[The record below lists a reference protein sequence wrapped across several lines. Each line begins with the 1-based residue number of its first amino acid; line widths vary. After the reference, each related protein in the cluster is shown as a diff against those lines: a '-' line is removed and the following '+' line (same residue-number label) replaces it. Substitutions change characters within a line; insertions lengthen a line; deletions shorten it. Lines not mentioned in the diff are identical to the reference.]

1 MTFVSNAEKHPSMKR
16 YLLLFVV
23 LWACFGMQAQQR
35 VRFTH
40 YTADDGLS
48 ENRVMSILQDKK
60 GFMWFAT
67 WDGLNRFDGSH
78 FKVYKGNPG
87 DPNGFTNNRL
97 NTMQEDSFGF
107 LWILTNDNQIYRF
120 NPENEKF
127 LRLSYNADTSKVVV
141 TKTIQYVRILP
152 GNDVCLLT
160 FTDGCY
166 LVHVGKDG
174 QEIENIKY
182 LNKQNGSLAGD
193 LIQQV
198 FKDDNNQC
206 WFLTDKGI
214 TLYDPVK
221 ETSTHFFHHF
231 QEETGFSSHLETH
244 SNLYFGSDNGQI
256 WTWSKQQRTFRLEDF
271 RSSAA
276 INGFCPLNNGKILI
290 ITRGD
295 GVFLTDNNFNVL
307 SHNLLATT
315 PSLGSNLIHSFY
327 KDMAG
332 DVWLEADAPGVVL
345 YLTQKNKYVRFQ
357 PKSDEQFGLAQM
369 QPNFFVV
376 EDNKDHL
383 WVHPRSGGFSEFF
396 RKEMV
401 LKPFYNDPSDP
412 NRRFFNTMHAAY
424 FDKHGT
430 LWLSTRSPGL
440 EKCSIQQSTFNFTFV
455 PSSLQI
461 RGGSEVR
468 TIYEDRH
475 KRIWVADREGVIS
488 LYTPQGKLIGFL
500 DNQGNITSKR
510 PTSDF
515 FAYDIITDR
524 KGRIWIASKGAG
536 VMLLQEKSPNGGS
549 YSINRFNETLPVADR
564 PNSNNFYAL
573 LEDQKGR
580 IWAGSYGSGLS
591 LVEEK
596 NGKFRFIN
604 ARNGLKNYP
613 IERCRNIRS
622 LTKDPQGVI
631 WAGTVD
637 GIVAFSSD
645 FKNTSD
651 IHFYEYRKLGTD
663 PNSLR
668 INDVHVVYVDD
679 TGNRWFGTFGG
690 GLNMLSARFK
700 LGDTPAFKTYTMEEG
715 LPSDIVLS
723 IQDDLQGYLWLF
735 SENAITRFDRRTGSM
750 DIYNKNYGLESVTF
764 SESSTYRLG
773 SGEIYAGTTKGFY
786 EFNPSK
792 VKTATFVPKLVF
804 TRFILFNKEAIIGD
818 KKSPLTKNVDEI
830 GSISLSHKQNV
841 FTIEFAAL
849 DYRAPEN
856 IQYAYRLDPV
866 DPDWTKTQKLNSVNY
881 TNLSPG
887 KYVFRVK
894 STNSEGFWMDNE
906 RRIEL
911 RIRPSFWQTWYA
923 ITLYILIGLALLAF
937 ALYFFTT
944 ILRLRGKVE
953 VEQKISDLKIN
964 FFTDISHELRTPL
977 TLISGP
983 VEHLLTDES
992 LTVDNRTL
1000 LTIVQRNIDRMLR
1013 LINQLL
1019 DFRKVQDKKMQL
1031 KVQEVP
1037 FGSFAASVAANF
1049 KVTAEEKRIDFK
1061 IIDRTDGATVW
1072 LDTDKLDTIVYNLL
1086 SNAFKFTPA
1095 GKSITL
1101 TSFLDGEQMVLSVS
1115 DTGSGISVEKQSR
1128 LFERFFSY
1136 DETSHVRGTGI
1147 GLNLVKELVDM
1158 HGGSI
1163 QVNSEVGVGSTFEV
1177 RFKPGTA
1184 HFDGNTVIVH
1194 AEKAD
1199 LTHSVT
1205 DTSRPMLHLLETPHE
1220 DGGTGTQPL
1229 MLVVEDNA
1237 ELRKF
1242 LTSVLSGKYRVAEA
1256 ADGHAAWS
1264 MIGNLMPDF
1273 IITDLMMP
1281 VMDGL
1286 ELTTHIKTDERT
1298 CHIPV
1303 IMLTAK
1309 SDMVTQMECIQAGVT
1324 DFIAKPFSAVYLE
1337 AKIENILKQRL
1348 VLQEKFRS
1356 DIFSM
1361 QPLTTE
1367 RMNLPSRDTL
1377 FLKRILEFMEE
1388 NMSNSEL
1395 TVDQLVS
1402 VVGLGRTV
1410 FFNKLKGLLG
1420 MSPIE
1425 FIKETRIKR
1434 AAQLLDLGQYNV
1446 SEVSFQIGMNDARY
1460 FSKCFKQKY
1469 GMTPSEYKNKSTT
1482 RSL

>member
-1 MTFVSNAEKHPSMKR
+1 MKR

-23 LWACFGMQAQQR
+23 LWASLGLLAQQK

-48 ENRVMSILQDKK
+48 QNRVMSILQDKK
-60 GFMWFAT
+60 GYMWFAT
-67 WDGLNRFDGSH
+67 WDGLNRFDGRH
-78 FKVYKGNPG
+78 FKVYKGLAG

-107 LWILTNDNQIYRF
+107 LWILTNDFQIYRF
-120 NPENEKF
+120 NPENERF
-127 LRLSYNADTSKVVV
+127 QRLSYNSDTTKMVVS
-141 TKTIQYVRILP
+141 KTIQTVRMLP
-152 GNDVCLLT
+152 GKDVCLLT

-166 LVHVGKDG
+166 LVRVSDDG
-174 QEIENIKY
+174 RDIVDISY
-182 LNKQNGSLAGD
+182 LNRKRGNLAGD
-193 LIQQV
+193 LIREV
-198 FKDDNNQC
+198 FKDSNNQF

-214 TLYDPVK
+214 TLYDPIK
-221 ETSTHFFHHF
+221 KTSTHFFHQF
-231 QEETGFSSHLETH
+231 QEETGFSAHLETKT
-244 SNLYFGSDNGQI
+244 NLYFGSDNGQI
-256 WTWSKQQRTFRLEDF
+256 WSWSKQLRNFRLEDF
-271 RSSAA
+271 RAEA
-276 INGFCPLNNGKILI
+276 TVNGFCPLNDGKILI
-290 ITRGD
+290 ITHGD
-295 GVFLTDNNFNVL
+295 GVFLTDKSFNLL
-307 SHNLLATT
+307 SHERTLTT
-315 PSLGSNLIHSFY
+315 PALGSNLIHSFY
-327 KDMAG
+327 KDRTG
-332 DVWLEADAPGVVL
+332 DVWLEVDAPGVVL
-345 YLTQKNKYVRFQ
+345 YVANENRFVRFQ

-396 RKEMV
+396 RKEML

-412 NRRFFNTMHAAY
+412 NRHFFNTMHAAY
-424 FDKHGT
+424 YDKHGT

-440 EKCSIQQSTFNFTFV
+440 EKCSFQQSTFHFTYV
-455 PSSLQI
+455 PSTLQL

-468 TIYEDRH
+468 TIFEDRH
-475 KRIWVADREGVIS
+475 KRIWAADREGGIV
-488 LYTPQGKLIGFL
+488 LYTAKGQRVGYL
-500 DNQGNITSKR
+500 DNRGFITSQR
-510 PTSDF
+510 PSANY
-515 FAYDIITDR
+515 FAYDIMSDR

-536 VMLLQEKSPNGGS
+536 VILLEEKDPNGNA
-549 YSINRFNETLPVADR
+549 YRETRFNETLPPADR

-580 IWAGSYGSGLS
+580 IWAGSYGGGLN
-591 LVEEK
+591 LVEER
-596 NGKFRFIN
+596 NGTFRFVN
-604 ARNGLKNYP
+604 VQNELKNYP
-613 IERCRNIRS
+613 IDRCRNIRS
-622 LTKDPQGVI
+622 LSKDPTGII
-631 WAGTVD
+631 WVGTVD
-637 GIVAFSSD
+637 GIVAFDANFDKPS
-645 FKNTSD
+645 NVR
-651 IHFYEYRKLGTD
+651 FYEYRKVGTD
-663 PNSLR
+663 PKSLR
-668 INDVHVVYVDD
+668 INDVHYVYVDD
-679 TGNRWFGTFGG
+679 SGDRWFGTFGG
-690 GLNMLSARFK
+690 GLNMLSSTFQLGETPKFK
-700 LGDTPAFKTYTMEEG
+700 AYTMNEG
-715 LPSDIVLS
+715 LPSDIILS
-723 IQDDLQGYLWLF
+723 IQEDLQGFLWLF
-735 SENAITRFDRRTGSM
+735 SENSITRFDRRNGDL

-764 SESSTYRLG
+764 SESSCCRLR
-773 SGEIYAGTTKGFY
+773 SGEIYAGTTNGFY
-786 EFNPSK
+786 QFNPSK
-792 VKTATFVPKLVF
+792 VKTASFVPRLVF
-804 TRFILFNKEAIIGD
+804 TRFILFNKEVIIGE
-818 KKSPLTKNVDEI
+818 KHSPLTKCVDEI
-830 GSISLSHKQNV
+830 GKISLSHKQNV

-866 DPDWTKTQKLNSVNY
+866 DPDWTKSQKLNSVNY

-887 KYVFRVK
+887 NYVFRVK
-894 STNSEGFWMDNE
+894 STNSEGFWMNNE
-906 RRIEL
+906 RQLEL
-911 RIRPSFWQTWYA
+911 RIRPSFWQTWFA
-923 ITLYILIGLALLAF
+923 IALYILVGLALAAF
-937 ALYFFTT
+937 GLYFFTT
-944 ILRLRGKVE
+944 IIRLRSKVE
-953 VEQKISDLKIN
+953 VEHKISNLKIN

-983 VEHLLTDES
+983 VEHLLNDNNLS
-992 LTVDNRTL
+992 VDNRTL

-1031 KVQEVP
+1031 RVQEVP
-1037 FGSFAASVAANF
+1037 FGSFIATVAANF
-1049 KVTAEEKRIDFK
+1049 NVTAEEKRIAFQL
-1061 IIDRTDGATVW
+1061 IDHTDGATVW

-1086 SNAFKFTPA
+1086 SNAFKFTVP
-1095 GKSITL
+1095 GKSITV
-1101 TSFLDGEQMVLSVS
+1101 TSFMDGELAVLSVA
-1115 DTGSGISVEKQSR
+1115 DTGTGISADKQAR

-1136 DETSHVRGTGI
+1136 DETSKVRGTGI

-1158 HGGSI
+1158 HDGTISV
-1163 QVNSEVGVGSTFEV
+1163 QSEEGKGTIFEV

-1184 HFDGNTVIVH
+1184 HFNEQVTIIH
-1194 AEKAD
+1194 ADKTE
-1199 LTHSVT
+1199 LTEVLT
-1205 DTSRPMLHLLETPHE
+1205 DTRRLLPNEEDASHDET
-1220 DGGTGTQPL
+1220 GTGTQPL

-1242 LTSVLSGKYRVAEA
+1242 LTSILSGKYRVAEA
-1256 ADGHAAWS
+1256 ADGHAAWN
-1264 MIGNLMPDF
+1264 MMGNLMPDF
-1273 IITDLMMP
+1273 VITDLMMP

-1286 ELTTHIKTDERT
+1286 ELTKHIKEDDRT

-1324 DFIAKPFSAVYLE
+1324 DFIAKPFSAIFLE

-1348 VLQEKFRS
+1348 ILQDKFRH
-1356 DIFSM
+1356 DIFSV
-1361 QPLTTE
+1361 QPVTGDQ
-1367 RMNLPSRDTL
+1367 MKLPSPDSV
-1377 FLKRILEFMEE
+1377 FLKRILDFMEE

-1469 GMTPSEYKNKSTT
+1469 GMTPSEYKNKTKPSN
-1482 RSL
+1482 L

>member
-1 MTFVSNAEKHPSMKR
+1 MKR
-16 YLLLFVV
+16 NLLLFVV
-23 LWACFGMQAQQR
+23 LWACFGLLAQQK

-48 ENRVMSILQDKK
+48 QNRVMSILQDKK
-60 GFMWFAT
+60 GYMWFAT
-67 WDGLNRFDGSH
+67 WDGLNRFDGRH
-78 FKVYKGNPG
+78 FKIYKGLAG

-107 LWILTNDNQIYRF
+107 LWILTNDFQIYRF

-127 LRLSYNADTSKVVV
+127 QRLSYNSDTTKEVV
-141 TKTIQYVRILP
+141 TKTIQTVRMIP
-152 GNDVCLLT
+152 GKDVCLLT

-166 LVHVGKDG
+166 LVHVSDDG
-174 QEIENIKY
+174 QEIVKIKY
-182 LNKQNGSLAGD
+182 LSRKNGNLAGD
-193 LIQQV
+193 LVREV
-198 FKDDNNQC
+198 FKDKNNQF

-214 TLYDPVK
+214 TLYDPIK
-221 ETSTHFFHHF
+221 ETSTHFFHQF
-231 QEETGFSSHLETH
+231 QDETGFYSHLETK

-256 WTWSKQQRTFRLEDF
+256 WAWSKQQHSFRLEDF
-271 RSSAA
+271 RANAA
-276 INGFCPLNNGKILI
+276 VNGFCPLNNGKILI

-295 GVFLTDNNFNVL
+295 GVFLTDNEFNVL
-307 SHNLLATT
+307 SHENLLTT
-315 PSLGSNLIHSFY
+315 PILGSNLIHSFY

-332 DVWLEADAPGVVL
+332 DVWLEVDAPGVVL
-345 YLTQKNKYVRFQ
+345 YVANENRFIRYQ

-396 RKEMV
+396 RKDLS

-412 NRRFFNTMHAAY
+412 NRHFFNTMHAAY
-424 FDKHGT
+424 YDKHGT

-440 EKCSIQQSTFNFTFV
+440 EKCSIQQSTFNFTYV

-468 TIYEDRH
+468 TIFEDRH
-475 KRIWVADREGVIS
+475 KRIWAADREGGIV
-488 LYTPQGKLIGFL
+488 LYTPKGQRIGYL
-500 DNQGNITSKR
+500 DNRGSITSQR
-510 PTSDF
+510 STTNY
-515 FAYDIITDR
+515 FAYDILTDR

-536 VMLLQEKSPNGGS
+536 VLLLEEKDPNGNA
-549 YSINRFNETLPVADR
+549 YTVTHFIETLPVADR

-580 IWAGSYGSGLS
+580 IWAGSYGGGLN

-596 NGKFRFIN
+596 GGKFRFIN
-604 ARNGLKNYP
+604 VRKELKNYP
-613 IERCRNIRS
+613 IDRCRNIRS
-622 LTKDPQGVI
+622 LTKDPQGII
-631 WAGTVD
+631 WVGTVN
-637 GIVAFSSD
+637 GVVAFD
-645 FKNTSD
+645 ANFKKPSD
-651 IHFYEYRKLGTD
+651 IRFYEYRKMGTD
-663 PNSLR
+663 PKSLR
-668 INDVHVVYVDD
+668 INDVHCVYVDD
-679 TGNRWFGTFGG
+679 AGNRWFGTFGG
-690 GLNMLSARFK
+690 GLNELSAKFK
-700 LGDTPAFKTYTMEEG
+700 LGETPEFKAYTMNEG

-723 IQDDLQGYLWLF
+723 IQDDLQGFLWLF
-735 SENAITRFDRRTGSM
+735 SENSITRFDRHTGDM

-764 SESSTYRLG
+764 SESSSYRLQ
-773 SGEIYAGTTKGFY
+773 SGEIYAGTTTGFY
-786 EFNPSK
+786 QFNPSK
-792 VKTATFVPKLVF
+792 VKTATFVPRLVF
-804 TRFILFNKEAIIGD
+804 TRFILFNKEANIGE
-818 KKSPLTKNVDEI
+818 KNSPLTKNVDEI
-830 GSISLSHKQNV
+830 GKISLNHKQNV

-866 DPDWTKTQKLNSVNY
+866 DPDWTKSQKLNSVNY

-887 KYVFRVK
+887 KYIFRVK
-894 STNSEGFWMDNE
+894 STNSEGFWMNNE
-906 RRIEL
+906 RQIEL

-923 ITLYILIGLALLAF
+923 ILLYIIFGLALTAF
-937 ALYFFTT
+937 GLYFFTT
-944 ILRLRGKVE
+944 ILRLRSKVE
-953 VEQKISDLKIN
+953 VEHKISNLKIN

-983 VEHLLTDES
+983 VEHLLNDENV
-992 LTVDNRTL
+992 TGDTRTL
-1000 LTIVQRNIDRMLR
+1000 LVIVQRNIDRMLR

-1037 FGSFAASVAANF
+1037 FGSFIASVAANF
-1049 KVTAEEKRIDFK
+1049 NVTAEEKRIDFRL
-1061 IIDRTDGATVW
+1061 IDQTEGATVW

-1086 SNAFKFTPA
+1086 SNAFKFTQP
-1095 GKSITL
+1095 GKSITV
-1101 TSFLDGEQMVLSVS
+1101 TSFLEDDQAVLSVA
-1115 DTGSGISVEKQSR
+1115 DTGIGISVDKQAR

-1136 DETSHVRGTGI
+1136 DETSKVRGTGI
-1147 GLNLVKELVDM
+1147 GLHLVKELVEM
-1158 HGGSI
+1158 HQGSVS
-1163 QVNSEVGVGSTFEV
+1163 VNSEEGKGTTFEV

-1184 HFDGNTVIVH
+1184 HFDEHVTIIH
-1194 AEKAD
+1194 ADKGVLSDA
-1199 LTHSVT
+1199 VT
-1205 DTSRPMLHLLETPHE
+1205 DTMRPLPSETDASHE
-1220 DGGTGTQPL
+1220 ESSTGNQPL

-1237 ELRKF
+1237 ELRTF

-1264 MIGNLMPDF
+1264 MMGNLMPDF
-1273 IITDLMMP
+1273 VITDLMMP

-1286 ELTTHIKTDERT
+1286 ELTKHIKEDDRT

-1337 AKIENILKQRL
+1337 AKIDNILKQRT
-1348 VLQEKFRS
+1348 VLQEKFRH
-1356 DIFSM
+1356 DIFSV
-1361 QPLTTE
+1361 QSISAE
-1367 RMNLPSRDTL
+1367 RMNLPSPDSV
-1377 FLKRILEFMEE
+1377 FLKRILQFMEE

-1434 AAQLLDLGQYNV
+1434 AAQLLDTGQFNV

-1469 GMTPSEYKNKSTT
+1469 GMTPSEYKNKSTPKN
-1482 RSL
+1482 L

>member
-1 MTFVSNAEKHPSMKR
+1 MKR

-23 LWACFGMQAQQR
+23 LWASLSLQAQQK

-48 ENRVMSILQDKK
+48 QNRVMSILQDKK

-67 WDGLNRFDGSH
+67 WDGLNRFDGRH
-78 FKVYKGNPG
+78 FKVYKGLAG

-127 LRLSYNADTSKVVV
+127 QRLSFNSDTTKMVVSKTV
-141 TKTIQYVRILP
+141 QYVRMLP

-166 LVHVGKDG
+166 LVHVSNDG
-174 QEIENIKY
+174 QDIVSIKY
-182 LNKQNGSLAGD
+182 LNRKNGNLAGD
-193 LIQQV
+193 LIREV
-198 FKDDNNQC
+198 FKDKDNQF

-214 TLYDPVK
+214 TLYDPKK
-221 ETSTHFFHHF
+221 ETSTHFFHQF
-231 QEETGFSSHLETH
+231 QEETGFFSHLETK

-256 WTWSKQQRTFRLEDF
+256 WTWSKQQHNFRLEEF
-271 RSSAA
+271 RANAA

-295 GVFLTDNNFNVL
+295 GTFLTDNMFRVL
-307 SHNLLATT
+307 SHDQLLTT
-315 PSLGSNLIHSFY
+315 PALSSNLIHSFY
-327 KDMAG
+327 KDLAG

-345 YLTQKNKYVRFQ
+345 YETQKNRFIRFQ

-383 WVHPRSGGFSEFF
+383 WVNPRSGGFSEFF
-396 RKEMV
+396 RKEMK

-424 FDKHGT
+424 YDKHGT

-440 EKCSIQQSTFNFTFV
+440 EKCSIQQSNFSFTYV
-455 PSSLQI
+455 PSTLQLK
-461 RGGSEVR
+461 GGSEVR
-468 TIYEDRH
+468 TIFEDRH
-475 KRIWVADREGVIS
+475 KRIWTADKEGGIV
-488 LYTPQGKLIGFL
+488 LYTPKGQRIGYL
-500 DNQGNITSKR
+500 DNQGSITSQR
-510 PTSDF
+510 PIANY
-515 FAYDIITDR
+515 FAYDIMTDR

-536 VMLLQEKSPNGGS
+536 VLLLQEKDPNGNA
-549 YSINRFNETLPVADR
+549 YSVTRFIESLPIADR

-580 IWAGSYGSGLS
+580 IWAGSYGGGLN
-591 LVEEK
+591 LVQET
-596 NGKFRFIN
+596 NGRFRFIHV
-604 ARNGLKNYP
+604 RNELKNYP
-613 IERCRNIRS
+613 IERCKSIRS
-622 LTKDPQGVI
+622 LAKDPQGII

-637 GIVAFSSD
+637 GIVAFDVNFS
-645 FKNTSD
+645 KPSD
-651 IHFYEYRKLGTD
+651 IRFYEYRKIGTD
-663 PNSLR
+663 PKSLR
-668 INDVHVVYVDD
+668 INDVHYVYVDD
-679 TGNRWFGTFGG
+679 SGTRWFGTFGG
-690 GLNMLSARFK
+690 GLNKLSAQFK
-700 LGDTPAFKTYTMEEG
+700 LGETPEFKSYTMYDG

-723 IQDDLQGYLWLF
+723 IQEDLQGFLWLF
-735 SENAITRFDRRTGSM
+735 SENSITRFDRQTGDM

-764 SESSTYRLG
+764 SESSSSRLR
-773 SGEIYAGTTKGFY
+773 SGEIYAGTTNGFY
-786 EFNPSK
+786 QFNPSK
-792 VKTATFVPKLVF
+792 VKTATFVPRLVF
-804 TRFILFNKEAIIGD
+804 TRFFLFNKEANIGE
-818 KKSPLTKNVDEI
+818 KNSPLTKNVDEI
-830 GSISLSHKQNV
+830 GTISLSNKQNV
-841 FTIEFAAL
+841 FTIEFAAF

-887 KYVFRVK
+887 NYVFRVK
-894 STNSEGFWMDNE
+894 STNSEGFWMENE
-906 RRIEL
+906 RQIEL
-911 RIRPSFWQTWYA
+911 HIRPSFWQTWYA
-923 ITLYILIGLALLAF
+923 IGLYILFGLALFAF
-937 ALYFFTT
+937 GLYFFTT

-983 VEHLLTDES
+983 VEHLLTDDN
-992 LTVDNRTL
+992 LTGDNRML

-1031 KVQEVP
+1031 NVQEVP
-1037 FGSFAASVAANF
+1037 FGQFIASVAANF
-1049 KVTAEEKRIDFK
+1049 NVSAEEKRMDFNVID
-1061 IIDRTDGATVW
+1061 DTNGTTVW

-1086 SNAFKFTPA
+1086 SNAFKFTA
-1095 GKSITL
+1095 SGKSITL
-1101 TSFLDGEQMVLSVS
+1101 TSFLDGENTVLSVS
-1115 DTGSGISVEKQSR
+1115 DTGTGISADKQSR

-1136 DETSHVRGTGI
+1136 DETSRIRGTGI
-1147 GLNLVKELVDM
+1147 GLHLVKELVEM
-1158 HGGSI
+1158 HKGTIS
-1163 QVNSEVGVGSTFEV
+1163 VTSELGKGTTFEV

-1184 HFDGNTVIVH
+1184 HFDENVTIIH
-1194 AEKAD
+1194 ADDAKLIQA
-1199 LTHSVT
+1199 VT
-1205 DTSRPMLHLLETPHE
+1205 DPFRPLNNDQDATHE
-1220 DGGTGTQPL
+1220 EGSAGNQPL

-1256 ADGHAAWS
+1256 ADGHVAWN

-1273 IITDLMMP
+1273 VITDLMMP

-1286 ELTTHIKTDERT
+1286 ELTSRIKEDDRT

-1309 SDMVTQMECIQAGVT
+1309 SDMVTQMECIQAGVA
-1324 DFIAKPFSAVYLE
+1324 DFIAKPFSAAYLE
-1337 AKIENILKQRL
+1337 AKIENIFKQRL
-1348 VLQEKFRS
+1348 TLQEKFRH
-1356 DIFSM
+1356 DLFSI
-1361 QPLTTE
+1361 QSVSAE
-1367 RMNLPSRDTL
+1367 GMNLPSPDSV
-1377 FLKRILEFMEE
+1377 FMQRIFNFMEE

-1434 AAQLLDLGQYNV
+1434 AAQLLDTGQFNV

-1460 FSKCFKQKY
+1460 FSKCFKQKF
-1469 GMTPSEYKNKSTT
+1469 GMTPSEYKNKSTPKN
-1482 RSL
+1482 L

>member
-1 MTFVSNAEKHPSMKR
+1 MKR

-23 LWACFGMQAQQR
+23 LWASLGLQAQQK

-40 YTADDGLS
+40 YTSDDGLS
-48 ENRVMSILQDKK
+48 QNRVMSILQDKK

-67 WDGLNRFDGSH
+67 WDGLNRFDGRH
-78 FKVYKGNPG
+78 FKVYKGLAG

-97 NTMQEDSFGF
+97 NTVQEDSFGF
-107 LWILTNDNQIYRF
+107 LWILSNDNQIYRF
-120 NPENEKF
+120 NAENEKF
-127 LRLSYNADTSKVVV
+127 QRLSYNSDTTKVVV
-141 TKTIQYVRILP
+141 SKTIQYVRMLP

-166 LVHVGKDG
+166 LIHVSKDG
-174 QEIENIKY
+174 EVLVNIKY
-182 LNKQNGSLAGD
+182 LNRKNGNLAGD
-193 LIQQV
+193 LIREV
-198 FKDDNNQC
+198 FKDESNQF

-214 TLYDPVK
+214 TLYDPIK
-221 ETSTHFFHHF
+221 ETSTHFFHQF
-231 QEETGFSSHLETH
+231 QEETGFLSHLETK
-244 SNLYFGSDNGQI
+244 SNLHFGSDNGQV
-256 WTWSKQQRTFRLEDF
+256 WTWSKQQRNFRLEDF
-271 RSSAA
+271 RANAA

-295 GVFLTDNNFNVL
+295 GCFLTDNTFNVL
-307 SHNLLATT
+307 SHDQLRTT
-315 PSLGSNLIHSFY
+315 PSMGSNLIHSFY

-332 DVWLEADAPGVVL
+332 DVWLDVDAPGVVL
-345 YLTQKNKYVRFQ
+345 YETQKNRFIRFQ
-357 PKSDEQFGLAQM
+357 PKSDEQFGFAQM

-383 WVHPRSGGFSEFF
+383 WVSPRSGGFSEFF
-396 RKEMV
+396 RKEMT

-424 FDKHGT
+424 YDKKGT
-430 LWLSTRSPGL
+430 LWMSTRSPGL
-440 EKCSIQQSTFNFTFV
+440 EKCSIQQSNFNFTNV
-455 PSSLQI
+455 PSLLKLK
-461 RGGSEVR
+461 GGSEVR
-468 TIYEDRH
+468 TIFEDRH
-475 KRIWVADREGVIS
+475 KRIWAADKEGGIV
-488 LYTPQGKLIGFL
+488 LYTPKGQRIGFL
-500 DNQGNITSKR
+500 DNQGSITSQR
-510 PTSDF
+510 PNANY
-515 FAYDIITDR
+515 FAYDIMTDR

-536 VMLLQEKSPNGGS
+536 VLLLQEKDPNGNA
-549 YSINRFNETLPVADR
+549 YSVIRFIESLPIADR

-580 IWAGSYGSGLS
+580 IWAGSYGGGLN
-591 LVEEK
+591 LVEET
-596 NGKFRFIN
+596 NGKFRFIHV
-604 ARNGLKNYP
+604 RNELKNYP
-613 IERCRNIRS
+613 IDRCKNIRS
-622 LTKDPQGVI
+622 LAKDQQGII

-637 GIVAFSSD
+637 GIVAFDANFS
-645 FKNTSD
+645 KPSD
-651 IHFYEYRKLGTD
+651 IRFYEYRKIGTD
-663 PNSLR
+663 PYSLR
-668 INDVHVVYVDD
+668 INDVHYIYVDD
-679 TGNRWFGTFGG
+679 SGTRWFGTFGG
-690 GLNMLSARFK
+690 GLNKLSAQFK
-700 LGDTPAFKTYTMEEG
+700 LGETPEFKAYTMSEG

-723 IQDDLQGYLWLF
+723 IQEDLQGFLWLF
-735 SENAITRFDRRTGSM
+735 SENSITRFDRQTGDM
-750 DIYNKNYGLESVTF
+750 DIYNKNYGLESVAF
-764 SESSTYRLG
+764 SESSSCRLS
-773 SGEIYAGTTKGFY
+773 SGEIYAGTTNGFY
-786 EFNPSK
+786 QFNPSK
-792 VKTATFVPKLVF
+792 VKTATFVPRLVF
-804 TRFILFNKEAIIGD
+804 TRFFLFNKEANIGE
-818 KKSPLTKNVDEI
+818 KNSPLTKNVDEI
-830 GSISLSHKQNV
+830 GKISLSNKQNV

-887 KYVFRVK
+887 KYIFRVK
-894 STNSEGFWMDNE
+894 STNSEGFWMENE

-911 RIRPSFWQTWYA
+911 HIRPTFWQTWYA
-923 ITLYILIGLALLAF
+923 ILLYILFGSALFAF
-937 ALYFFTT
+937 GLYFFTT

-983 VEHLLTDES
+983 VEHLLTDEN
-992 LTVDNRTL
+992 LTGDSRML
-1000 LTIVQRNIDRMLR
+1000 LNIVQRNIDRMMR

-1019 DFRKVQDKKMQL
+1019 DFRKMQDKKMEL

-1037 FGSFAASVAANF
+1037 FGSFIAAVAANF
-1049 KVTAEEKRIDFK
+1049 NVSAEEKRIDFK
-1061 IIDRTDGATVW
+1061 VIDLTDDFRVW

-1086 SNAFKFTPA
+1086 SNAFKFTQS
-1095 GKSITL
+1095 GKSITV
-1101 TSFLDGEQMVLSVS
+1101 TSFMKADLAALSVA
-1115 DTGSGISVEKQSR
+1115 DTGSGISADKQSR

-1136 DETSHVRGTGI
+1136 DDTSHIRGTGI
-1147 GLNLVKELVDM
+1147 GLHLVKELVEM

-1163 QVNSEVGVGSTFEV
+1163 SVESEVGKGTTFEV
-1177 RFKPGTA
+1177 CFKPGTA
-1184 HFDGNTVIVH
+1184 HFDENVILVQN
-1194 AEKAD
+1194 AKTEIQQIAD
-1199 LTHSVT
+1199 SQSITFENSFDVN
-1205 DTSRPMLHLLETPHE
+1205 HE
-1220 DGGTGTQPL
+1220 EVGTGNQPL

-1242 LTSVLSGKYRVAEA
+1242 LSSILSGKYRVADA
-1256 ADGHAAWS
+1256 PDGHAAWN

-1273 IITDLMMP
+1273 VITDLMMP

-1286 ELTTHIKTDERT
+1286 ELTRRIKEDDRT

-1309 SDMVTQMECIQAGVT
+1309 SDMVTQMECIQAGVA

-1337 AKIENILKQRL
+1337 AKIDSILKQRA
-1348 VLQEKFRS
+1348 VLQEKIRQS
-1356 DIFSM
+1356 IFSI
-1361 QPLTTE
+1361 QPVSPDG
-1367 RMNLPSRDTL
+1367 MNLPSPDSV
-1377 FLKRILEFMEE
+1377 FMKRILDFMEE

-1434 AAQLLDLGQYNV
+1434 AAQLLDMGRFNV

-1469 GMTPSEYKNKSTT
+1469 GMTPSEYKNKSTPKNG
-1482 RSL
+1482 